1 MNYQE
6 DFTPQLQQSMDL
18 FNRLLDNLHLDQ
30 LDIQIHETIER
41 WTTVEILR
49 HIAFSEKPIARL
61 IKSVISGEAGVAG
74 EFDLKRSNEI
84 ARSKLQNVSLDV
96 IKSKMREARQM
107 TMELLLSIQS
117 EDWEKTGRYFNQDIM
132 TVKRMFELLI
142 WHQSHHTQ
150 QILDKIG

>member
-1 MNYQE
+1 
-6 DFTPQLQQSMDL
+6 MDV
-18 FNRLLDNLHLDQ
+18 FNKLVNNLHPDQ
-30 LDIQIHETIER
+30 LEIQIHETVEK
-41 WTTVEILR
+41 WTTLEILR

-61 IKSVISGEAGVAG
+61 IKSVISGKPGVSE
-74 EFDLKRSNEI
+74 EFDLNRSNEI
-84 ARSKLQNVSLDV
+84 ARSKLQNVQLDG
-96 IKSKMREARQM
+96 IKSKMLEARQM
-107 TMELLLSIQS
+107 TLELLPSVQS